1 MINREAG
8 VQEIYNRIKAA
19 RHTLGIAAC
28 KRTPTKPITEYKM
41 PCVFII
47 EGVDIVLKDN
57 SRNPLG
63 YPSRR
68 QLEVILEIIV
78 ERDVDI
84 RALYTGI
91 RSAVLSDAT
100 VAKNTFVMEIR
111 TEGPSGYGLP
121 DVSGMN
127 LVLALTYT
135 DNGTQQED

>member
-1 MINREAG
+1 MHPVKEHLLNLLP
-8 VQEIYNRIKAA
+8 N
-19 RHTLGIAAC
+19 
-28 KRTPTKPITEYKM
+28 
-41 PCVFII
+41 I
-47 EGVDIVLKDN
+47 EGVDVVIKEN

-78 ERDVDI
+78 ERGVDI

-91 RSAVLSDAT
+91 RSVVLSDAT

>member
-1 MINREAG
+1 MIYRELG
-8 VQEIYNRIKAA
+8 VQEIYNRIKDNRVA
-19 RHTLGIAAC
+19 LGVNSC

-47 EGVDIVLKDN
+47 EGVDEVLKAN
-57 SRNPLG
+57 SRHPLG
-63 YPSRR
+63 YTARR

-78 ERDVDI
+78 ERGTDIRKLYVDI
-84 RALYTGI
+84 R
-91 RSAVLSDAT
+91 SAILMDAT
-100 VAKNTFVMEIR
+100 VAKNTFVNEIR

-135 DNGTQQED
+135 DNGNQQED